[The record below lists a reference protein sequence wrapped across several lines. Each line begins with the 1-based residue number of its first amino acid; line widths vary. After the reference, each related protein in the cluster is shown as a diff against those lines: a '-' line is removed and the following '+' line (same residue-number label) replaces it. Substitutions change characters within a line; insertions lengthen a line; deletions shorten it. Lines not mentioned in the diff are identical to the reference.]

1 MTTNIK
7 NRKERCLVL
16 GGGGFI
22 GSHLTEELL
31 HEGYEVTVF
40 DKLNFSR
47 KNISD
52 FIDNIKIA
60 EGDFNNQIEIDNAL
74 DGVDFVF
81 HLVSSTLPA
90 SSNENPSYDVET
102 NLISSLNLFK
112 ECVERKIKKV
122 IFLSSGGTV
131 YGVPESIPVKES
143 NSTNPICSYGIV
155 KKAIEDYLYM
165 FYKIY
170 GLDYFVFRLSNPY
183 GERQNPFAAQG
194 VIPVFMKNAIEDK
207 QINIWGDGEVVRD
220 YIYIKDAVK
229 VLADSLKINSTD
241 KVLNLSSG
249 TGFSLN
255 QIIELIKEISG
266 KDIKVEY
273 QKGRSIDVPVSILD
287 NAKVREIFSW
297 QPETEIKSGMLK
309 TYNYLINLNENN
321 VR

>member
-1 MTTNIK
+1 MQ
-7 NRKERCLVL
+7 RKERCLVL

-31 HEGYEVTVF
+31 NAGYDVTVF

-47 KNISD
+47 KNITG
-52 FIDNIKIA
+52 FLEKINIA

-74 DGVDFVF
+74 EGSDYVF

-90 SSNENPSYDVET
+90 SSNENPVYDVET

-131 YGVPESIPVKES
+131 YGVPESIPVKE
-143 NSTNPICSYGIV
+143 NNTTNPICSYGIV
-155 KKAIEDYLYM
+155 KKAIEDYLFM
-165 FYKIY
+165 FRKIY

-194 VIPVFMKNAIEDK
+194 VIPVFMNNAIEDK
-207 QINIWGDGEVVRD
+207 QISIWGDGEVVRD
-220 YIYIKDAVK
+220 YIYIKDAVE
-229 VLADSLKINSTD
+229 VLVKSLKVNSEN
-241 KVLNLSSG
+241 KVFNLSSG

-255 QIIELIKEISG
+255 HIIDFIKVVSGKEIR
-266 KDIKVEY
+266 VEY

-287 NAKVREIFSW
+287 NTKVKETFEW
-297 QPETEIKSGMLK
+297 LPETEIMDGMTR
-309 TYNYLINLNENN
+309 TYNYLINLKGLN
-321 VR
+321 V